1 MTAADAQLYQ
11 AKRAGGNRV
20 AIAFEPPLRVLA
32 ARHPAPPGD
41 VLTRL

>member
-20 AIAFEPPLRVLA
+20 AIAFEPADRLA
-32 ARHPAPPGD
+32 AFPRRSATL
-41 VLTRL
+41 LTRL